1 MSMTHKTLSCSLAAA
16 LITAG
21 TLLHVAT
28 ASAAPMPTTD
38 AEPLSRQEIWK
49 RAKFPSLYPT
59 TRATNNAYS
68 TPVLS
73 QQELWMRAKFP
84 WRYTTAVP
92 SEGLSASAPV
102 LSQPEIWKRAKFPW
116 LYHTDSEATR
126 SR

>member
-49 RAKFPSLYPT
+49 LAKFPWTYPT
-59 TRATNNAYS
+59 AASNAPS
-68 TPVLS
+68 APVLS
-73 QQELWMRAKFP
+73 RPEIWMRAKFP
-84 WRYTTAVP
+84 WKYTTAVQSEEP
-92 SEGLSASAPV
+92 SVSAPV
-102 LSQPEIWKRAKFPW
+102 LSQQEIWKRAKFPF

-126 SR
+126 RQ